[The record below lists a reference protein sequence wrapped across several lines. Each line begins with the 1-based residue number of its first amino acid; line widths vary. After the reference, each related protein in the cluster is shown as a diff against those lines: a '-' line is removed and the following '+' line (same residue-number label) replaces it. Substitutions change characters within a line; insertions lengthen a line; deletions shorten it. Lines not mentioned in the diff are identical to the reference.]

1 MDPITAPEFVWL
13 LTVLNLLWSVP
24 ATAISARSALLAGHP
39 GHGKVWYVYEML
51 GTNRLEVVTM
61 LSYSVVWSL
70 LEVDNFLPNPGYD
83 RSLLVIYRKVL

>member
-1 MDPITAPEFVWL
+1 M
-13 LTVLNLLWSVP
+13 
-24 ATAISARSALLAGHP
+24 
-39 GHGKVWYVYEML
+39 WYVYEML